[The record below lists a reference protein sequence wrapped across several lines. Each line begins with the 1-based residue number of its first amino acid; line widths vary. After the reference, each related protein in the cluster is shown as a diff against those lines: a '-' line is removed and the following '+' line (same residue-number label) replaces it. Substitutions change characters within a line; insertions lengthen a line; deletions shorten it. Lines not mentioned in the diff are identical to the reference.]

1 MDIYQ
6 HDDSFRSEGFQIVAG
21 VDEAGRGPIAGPVVA
36 AAVILSPS
44 LRIDGLRDSKKVP
57 ERERASLF
65 WDILVCATDIGVGII
80 DNQEVDRINILQATK
95 TAMKYAVE
103 DLASAPN
110 ALIVDAVTIPQTA
123 VRQFP
128 IIKADA
134 KSAVVAAASIVA
146 KYVRD
151 MMMIHYD
158 VIYPQ
163 YNFKQH
169 KGYCTREH
177 MDIIAVHGPCPI
189 HRRSFRQVMTT
200 ELPFPLS

>member
-1 MDIYQ
+1 MDIYR
-6 HDDSFRSEGFQIVAG
+6 HDDSFRTEGFPVIAG

-44 LRIDGLRDSKKVP
+44 LRIDRLRDSKKVP
-57 ERERASLF
+57 EKERTFLF
-65 WDILVCATDIGVGII
+65 WDILVSATDIGVGII
-80 DNQEVDRINILQATK
+80 DNREIDRIHILQATK
-95 TAMKYAVE
+95 AAMKHAVE
-103 DLASAPN
+103 DLASTPD
-110 ALIVDAVTIPQTA
+110 ALIVDAVTIPHTA
-123 VRQFP
+123 IRQFP
-128 IIKADA
+128 VIKADA

-151 MMMIHYD
+151 MLMLHYD
-158 VIYPQ
+158 ALYPQ

-177 MDIIAVHGPCPI
+177 MDIIASHGPCPI
-189 HRRSFRQVMTT
+189 HRKSFRQVMTA

>member
-1 MDIYQ
+1 MDIYR
-6 HDDSFRSEGFQIVAG
+6 HDDSFRKGGFPVIAG
-21 VDEAGRGPIAGPVVA
+21 IDEAGRGPLAGPVVA

-44 LRIDGLRDSKKVP
+44 LRIDRLRDSKEVP
-57 ERERASLF
+57 EKERASLF
-65 WDILVCATDIGVGII
+65 WDILVSAVDIGVGII
-80 DNQEVDRINILQATK
+80 DNQEIDRINILQATK
-95 TAMKYAVE
+95 TAMRHAVE
-103 DLASAPN
+103 DLIATPD

-123 VRQFP
+123 IRQFP

-151 MMMIHYD
+151 MMMLHYD
-158 VIYPQ
+158 AIYPQ
-163 YNFKQH
+163 YKFKRH

-177 MDIIAVHGPCPI
+177 MDIIARHGPCPI
-189 HRRSFRQVMTT
+189 HRKSFRQVMSA